1 MFQIDKNSILEQKT
15 KLEKKFEQAKKKY
28 FEMKEKMN

>member
-15 KLEKKFEQAKKKY
+15 KLEKKFEQAK
-28 FEMKEKMN
+28 